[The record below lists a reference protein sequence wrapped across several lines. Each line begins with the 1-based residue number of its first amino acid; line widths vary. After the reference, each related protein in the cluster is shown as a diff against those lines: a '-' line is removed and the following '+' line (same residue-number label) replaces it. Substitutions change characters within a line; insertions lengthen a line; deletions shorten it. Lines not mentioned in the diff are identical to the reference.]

1 MSLKLSKQEIVK
13 EIVKS
18 GKDPVYFIN
27 NYCRISHPLRGLI
40 PFNTY
45 PYQDDLIKDFNDYRF
60 NVILKARQLG
70 ISTISAA
77 YAVWFMLFHKEKNI
91 LVMATKFTTAA
102 NLVKK
107 VKQVMKNLPPWMQ
120 VAKITIDNRNS
131 FELSNGSTI
140 KAVGTS
146 PDAGRSEALSLLI
159 IDEAAHVE
167 GLEELWAGLYPT
179 LSTGGRCIALS
190 TPMGV
195 GNWFHKTYIDAE
207 NGDNEFHTISLPW
220 DVHPERDQAWFD
232 KETKNMARR
241 QIAQELEC
249 NFNTSGETVIHPDDI
264 AWMHEQI
271 SEPEYRTGFDRNFWI
286 WEKYKEGLPYLL
298 VADVARGDGADSSVF
313 HIVRTDTMEIV
324 AEYQG
329 KPTLDHYANILNDAG
344 REYGNCLLVVEN
356 VGIGISV
363 CEKLKDLEYPNLYYS
378 IKGTHE
384 YVDAVTGE
392 YNNNAVI
399 GFTTS
404 SKTRPLIVAKLEEY
418 VRNKLIKPRSQR
430 LFSEV
435 KTFIWNNGKPQA
447 MRSYHDDLIMSLAIA
462 CWVRDTALETSQRDL
477 EYKRAM
483 LDGIYCKTKTIS
495 TAIKG
500 MREHKAR
507 ELFEEKY
514 EKEIQVTKDFPWI
527 FKG

>member
-60 NVILKARQLG
+60 NIILKARQLG

-146 PDAGRSEALSLLI
+146 ADAGRSEALSLLI

-167 GLEELWAGLYPT
+167 GLNELWAGLYPT

-195 GNWFHKTYIDAE
+195 GNWFHRTYIDAE

-220 DVHPERDQAWFD
+220 DVHPERDQAWFE
-232 KETKNMARR
+232 KETKNMSRR

-264 AWMHEQI
+264 AWIHTQI

-286 WEKYKEGLPYLL
+286 WEKYQDGIPYLL

-313 HIVRTDTMEIV
+313 HILRTDTMQVV

-329 KPTLDHYANILNDAG
+329 KPNLDHYANILNDAG

-356 VGIGISV
+356 IGIGISV
-363 CEKLKDLEYPNLYYS
+363 CEKLRDLEYPNLYYS

-384 YVDAVTGE
+384 YVDSLSGE
-392 YNNNAVI
+392 YNTNAVI

-418 VRNKLIKPRSQR
+418 IRNKIIKTRSQR
-430 LFSEV
+430 FFSEL

-462 CWVRDTALETSQRDL
+462 CWVRDTALEVSERDV
-477 EYKRAM
+477 EYKKAM
-483 LDGIYCKTKTIS
+483 LNGMFCASKTIN

-500 MREHKAR
+500 MNEYQRRET
-507 ELFEEKY
+507 FEEKY
-514 EKEIQVTKDFPWI
+514 EKEINVTKDFPWI